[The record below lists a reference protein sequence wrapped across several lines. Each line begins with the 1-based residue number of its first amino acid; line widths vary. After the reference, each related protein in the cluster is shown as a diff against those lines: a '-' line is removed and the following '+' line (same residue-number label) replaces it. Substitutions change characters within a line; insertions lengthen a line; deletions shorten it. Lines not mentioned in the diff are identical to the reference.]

1 MAKAN
6 IITRKELKS
15 LPILTLEKFA
25 TAAARDIDEG
35 QDDKRPLLETIFKAL
50 EEKR

>member
-6 IITRKELKS
+6 IITRKELRS

-25 TAAARDIDEG
+25 MAAARDIDEG
-35 QDDKRPLLETIFKAL
+35 QDDKRPLLGDLLKAL
-50 EEKR
+50 EGKV